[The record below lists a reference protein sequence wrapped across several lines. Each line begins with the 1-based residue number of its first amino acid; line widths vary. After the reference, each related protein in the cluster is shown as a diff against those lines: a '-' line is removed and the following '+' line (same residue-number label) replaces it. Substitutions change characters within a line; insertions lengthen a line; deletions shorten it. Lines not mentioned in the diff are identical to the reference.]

1 VADRSSGDCPASDG
15 TIDEQVESAPA
26 ERNHLRAAAQRDAD
40 AHARDRAAHERDQL
54 ADLRDRQLTARD
66 AALAEAGLGAGTAA
80 GRTGAAETRAL
91 AAADRRQAA
100 SDRASA
106 ARDRLQAHADREQLL
121 AQLAIAETDGLTG
134 ARTRSAGLADL
145 EHEIDRARRTQ
156 GRLAVA
162 YIDVVGLKAVND
174 TQGHPAGDALLQ
186 GVVDQLRAHLR
197 PYDIVMRLGGDE
209 FLCAMSGITVA
220 DARTRFRE
228 ISAALTKSP
237 SATRI
242 RVGFADLVSEDS
254 ATDLIA
260 RADTELVSART
271 S

>member
-1 VADRSSGDCPASDG
+1 MADRSSGDRPASNG
-15 TIDEQVESAPA
+15 TTDEQTEPASA
-26 ERNHLRAAAQRDAD
+26 ERDRLRAAAQRDAD
-40 AHARDRAAHERDQL
+40 AHARDRAAYERDQL
-54 ADLRDRQLTARD
+54 ADLRDRQLAARD
-66 AALAEAGLGAGTAA
+66 AALAEAGVGAGQAA
-80 GRTGAAETRAL
+80 GRKGAAETRAL

-106 ARDRLQAHADREQLL
+106 ARDRLQAHADRQRLL
-121 AQLAIAETDGLTG
+121 AQLEIAETDGLTG

-145 EHEIDRARRTQ
+145 EHEIDRARRTH

-162 YIDVVGLKAVND
+162 YVDVVGLKAVND
-174 TQGHPAGDALLQ
+174 TRGHAAGDVLLQ
-186 GVVDQLRAHLR
+186 GVVDQLMAHLR

-209 FLCAMSGITVA
+209 FLCAMSDITVT

-228 ISAALTKSP
+228 IADALIKSP
-237 SATRI
+237 SAARI
-242 RVGFADLVSEDS
+242 RVGFADLLSDES